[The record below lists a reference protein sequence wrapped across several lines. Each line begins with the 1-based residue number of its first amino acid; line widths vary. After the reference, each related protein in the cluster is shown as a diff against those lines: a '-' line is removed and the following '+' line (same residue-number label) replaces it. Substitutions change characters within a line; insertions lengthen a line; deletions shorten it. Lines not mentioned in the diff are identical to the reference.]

1 MVDALEQNDAL
12 AASDDDKPPDSGS
25 RPHPP
30 PASPAEHAD
39 PSSNPLGQASH
50 AASPRGH
57 ALAPANAQLKPTE
70 SLTSRLLHSIAP
82 SAAAEQQ
89 QHRYGTGPDRLPS
102 APNPQRSRI
111 NRSSSLPN
119 LDRRRAGYANGV
131 HQLAVH
137 GPGDEADRLSIGSF
151 ASIEKAHR
159 VHTFAGSLPDNV
171 SAGLAHGA
179 DPAPGF
185 GDATRAEPFEAS
197 ATGAATPTA
206 RPPLLS
212 KKLLEPKKRLG
223 KNPSVRQCM
232 INVARYSWL
241 NLLFVFVPVSWA
253 MHFSHQSATVTFC
266 VSFFAIVPL
275 AAILGF
281 ATEELAI
288 RVGDAFGGLLNA
300 TFGNAVELIIAI
312 LALVKG
318 ELGIVRSSMLGSILS
333 NCLLVLGGCFFAGG
347 IRFHE
352 QGYSLR
358 AAQLNINLL
367 GIAVV
372 AIVIPVAFHSFT
384 QSAGTGAE
392 ETTVNVLKLSRGISF
407 ILLFVYDLTFQLW
420 THAYLYAAPKTPRP
434 PTSSTAALLIY
445 NEGPP
450 APSEGKVF
458 RIPSLPSWGSS
469 SSSSSS
475 SSSTASA
482 ASRGRA
488 RRDAAME
495 EDEPVGYS
503 AEEAAQH
510 DADLARV
517 PTAASDTFRRP
528 IGSREKDLEAQHQH
542 QPTGVSFAAAAAA
555 DAEDGTTPFR
565 GDGGGD
571 EHAPQ
576 LSVWFAFALL
586 AVITGLTGLTAECL
600 VDSIDGLTET
610 GNVSKEFVALILLP
624 VVGNAAEHVTA
635 ITVATKNKLNLS
647 LAVAVGSSI
656 QIAFF
661 VIPVLVLLGWAI
673 GQPLDFDFN
682 QFETLVVFLAGCVV
696 NWAIQDG
703 RTNWLEGL
711 TLMALYVIIALV
723 FWWYDPPVF

>member
-1 MVDALEQNDAL
+1 MVNASDQLDQL
-12 AASDDDKPPDSGS
+12 APVQDDDKPPDSGYS
-25 RPHPP
+25 HHDHPARQDS
-30 PASPAEHAD
+30 PAS
-39 PSSNPLGQASH
+39 
-50 AASPRGH
+50 SPRGVPH
-57 ALAPANAQLKPTE
+57 SHSQADDNLELNPGPTLAA
-70 SLTSRLLHSIAP
+70 RLFQSIAP
-82 SAAAEQQ
+82 
-89 QHRYGTGPDRLPS
+89 HKP
-102 APNPQRSRI
+102 I

-119 LDRRRAGYANGV
+119 LDRRPRRPAPTAAAAADASLNDRDGNRAQDDA
-131 HQLAVH
+131 
-137 GPGDEADRLSIGSF
+137 SSF
-151 ASIEKAHR
+151 VSVEKAQR
-159 VHTFAGSLPDNV
+159 VHTFAGTLPSEKVSFTTPTLNV
-171 SAGLAHGA
+171 GGSGRGGGNNTNPPIVAALADDG
-179 DPAPGF
+179 
-185 GDATRAEPFEAS
+185 T
-197 ATGAATPTA
+197 ATPGP

-212 KKLLEPKKRLG
+212 KKLLEPNKPVG
-223 KNPSVRQCM
+223 KNPSFRQCM

-241 NLLFVFVPVSWA
+241 NVLFVFVPVAWA
-253 MHFSHQSATVTFC
+253 MHFSHQSPTATFC
-266 VSFFAIVPL
+266 VSFFAIIPL
-275 AAILGF
+275 AAMLGF
-281 ATEELAI
+281 ATEELAV

-300 TFGNAVELIIAI
+300 TFGNAVELIISI

-372 AIVIPVAFHSFT
+372 AIVIPVAFHSFI
-384 QSAGTGAE
+384 QADGTE
-392 ETTVNVLKLSRGISF
+392 SDEVTSSNVLKLSRGISF

-420 THAYLYAAPKTPRP
+420 THAYLYAPPKMPRP
-434 PTSSTAALLIY
+434 PASSTAALLIY
-445 NEGPP
+445 NEGPQP
-450 APSEGKVF
+450 PSEGKVF

-475 SSSTASA
+475 SSRSA
-482 ASRGRA
+482 RGRPGRA
-488 RRDAAME
+488 LADEEQVADAAAF
-495 EDEPVGYS
+495 S
-503 AEEAAQH
+503 AEDAAQH
-510 DADLARV
+510 DNDLARV
-517 PTAASDTFRRP
+517 LTAASDTFRRP
-528 IGSREKDLEAQHQH
+528 IHSQDKQERDLEAA
-542 QPTGVSFAAAAAA
+542 GAG
-555 DAEDGTTPFR
+555 AEPHVEFSPL
-565 GDGGGD
+565 D
-571 EHAPQ
+571 EHEPQ
-576 LSVWFAFALL
+576 LSVWFAFGLL
-586 AVITGLTGLTAECL
+586 AVITALTGVTAECL

-682 QFETLVVFLAGCVV
+682 TFETLVVFLAGCVV

-703 RTNWLEGL
+703 KTNWLEGL
-711 TLMALYVIIALV
+711 TLMSLYLIIALV
-723 FWWYDPPVF
+723 FWYYDPPSSF